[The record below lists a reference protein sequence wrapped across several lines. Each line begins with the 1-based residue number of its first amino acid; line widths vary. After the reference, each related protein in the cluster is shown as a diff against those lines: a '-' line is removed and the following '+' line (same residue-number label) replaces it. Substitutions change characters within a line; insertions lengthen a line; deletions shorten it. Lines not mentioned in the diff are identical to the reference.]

1 MTMQARIRGSRGRLS
16 TTETISDLKASSPRP
31 VGARDYEEA
40 AAPEFSNGERSP
52 DDATKVP
59 RTRVQ
64 GFTTILLH
72 NRLSVRFTALFALA
86 AAGFLIGQTVA
97 YLWLPEGL
105 LRGASIGA
113 AVATDQAASGFTIEW
128 ARIVAW
134 NLPIMGLFFVAPNLI
149 RFVSGIPFGYV
160 PAITMT
166 AYFGIITGTN
176 SFTMAAEVGKIAPS
190 LEWVT
195 NPGFYEIFAYV
206 LAAAATYEI
215 TRWQIIKTDGKEST
229 VRFFPQHGGWRNRQM
244 WFGLLL
250 AVGVLLGA
258 DAWEAQ
264 LILQL

>member
-1 MTMQARIRGSRGRLS
+1 
-16 TTETISDLKASSPRP
+16 
-31 VGARDYEEA
+31 
-40 AAPEFSNGERSP
+40 
-52 DDATKVP
+52 VP

-64 GFTTILLH
+64 GFTTLLLH

-176 SFTMAAEVGKIAPS
+176 SFTMAAEVGKIGPS
-190 LEWVT
+190 LEWL
-195 NPGFYEIFAYV
+195 P
-206 LAAAATYEI
+206 
-215 TRWQIIKTDGKEST
+215 TRVST
-229 VRFFPQHGGWRNRQM
+229 RSSPTCSPPPLPTKSLGGRSSR
-244 WFGLLL
+244 LT
-250 AVGVLLGA
+250 
-258 DAWEAQ
+258 ERSRP
-264 LILQL
+264 